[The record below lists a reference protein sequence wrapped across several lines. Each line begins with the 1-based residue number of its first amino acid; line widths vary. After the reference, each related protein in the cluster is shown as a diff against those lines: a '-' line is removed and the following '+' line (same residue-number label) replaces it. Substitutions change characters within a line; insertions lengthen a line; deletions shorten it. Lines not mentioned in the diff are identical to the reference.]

1 MSGTRRSAVVRVN
14 AGKCAAR
21 SNPLLHAPGIHRR
34 RATPRYP
41 RGAVVQAAA
50 AYGFSGSD
58 GRRFIH
64 LPHSS

>member
-1 MSGTRRSAVVRVN
+1 MTLARPRAGNSIAGASFSATHAV
-14 AGKCAAR
+14 AG
-21 SNPLLHAPGIHRR
+21 
-34 RATPRYP
+34 
-41 RGAVVQAAA
+41 VQAAA